1 MAASTD
7 AVKHKDKADLEECA
21 SCAITETYVQI
32 KLKRCSRCKTVS
44 YCSKE
49 CQKLHWVK
57 GGHREFC
64 VPPQERVPDYDSAE
78 TETPNKSICLICR
91 LEVSHAAENELWT
104 LPCVHTYHAK
114 CIISLARYAKSKVCP
129 ACRAPLPLPMKLY
142 YIEGLIIWTELL
154 ISFKERTGH
163 SLDCNC
169 HTPTPSERR
178 SLCACI
184 KLFTES
190 AELGDL
196 DSALFMGRYYQR
208 MQPDLSRSVF
218 YLTLPA
224 AEMNV
229 RAQYMVGVMYLHGGP
244 GLKLN
249 HEKGIH
255 YLRLSAAQGDHEA
268 QCILGTS
275 LRDSKM
281 KTEQE
286 EGFALLNESALQY
299 NPAALCEL
307 GVIYYEGS
315 ITDKSY
321 ERAFN
326 YIERAA
332 RNGLQLA
339 MYLLS
344 GLLKRGHG
352 CAQSHQLAQ
361 EWLLEA
367 ETGSNDSLRTYVAE
381 WFHKYES

>member
-1 MAASTD
+1 MAAST

-21 SCAITETYVQI
+21 SCAITENHVRT
-32 KLKRCSRCKTVS
+32 KLKRCSRCKMVS

-49 CQKLHWVK
+49 CQRLHWVK

-64 VPPQERVPDYDSAE
+64 IPPQERFPNNDAAE
-78 TETPNKSICLICR
+78 TETNNKSICLICR
-91 LEVSHAAENELWT
+91 LEVSHAAEHELWT
-104 LPCVHTYHAK
+104 LPCTHMYHAK
-114 CIISLARYAKSKVCP
+114 CIISLDRYATSKVCP
-129 ACRAPLPLPMKLY
+129 ACRAPLPLPMKLK
-142 YIEGLIIWTELL
+142 YIEGLMVWTEVL

-163 SLDCNC
+163 SLDCTC
-169 HTPTPSERR
+169 HTPTPSEQR
-178 SLCACI
+178 SLSACI

-196 DSALFMGRYYQR
+196 DSALFMGRYYQH

-218 YLTLPA
+218 YLSLPA

-229 RAQYMVGVMYLHGGP
+229 RAQYMIGVMYLNGGP

-255 YLRLSAAQGDHEA
+255 YLRLSAAQEDHEA
-268 QCILGTS
+268 QCILGTI
-275 LRDSKM
+275 LRVSKT
-281 KTEQE
+281 KSEQE
-286 EGFALLNESALQY
+286 EGFALLNESALQN
-299 NPAALCEL
+299 NPAATCEL

-321 ERAFN
+321 ERAFKN
-326 YIERAA
+326 IECAA

-344 GLLKRGHG
+344 GLHKRGHG

-367 ETGSNDSLRTYVAE
+367 ETGSNPGLRTYVAA
-381 WFHKYES
+381 WFHSFED